1 MEMTKMLLPTAVP
14 SMAKIHRSEKYIFY
28 PDLKNYKNIQKRLL
42 LSKLL
47 REQLERK
54 KRESSIYKVVR
65 ENCRQLLKT
74 TSLAPN
80 YESQRVACPSTD
92 EEDWPNNRSATL
104 ANGAKSRKQ
113 LPQLL
118 RTKPEPE
125 SKPVQESKPAGESE
139 LHPVLV
145 SKPEI
150 ELESSLALKTELASK
165 SEAHARHDSELD
177 LQWVPEDLRSS
188 ILAEIEWKQELE
200 RESEPYSIS
209 EVWNEYDP
217 DYAMM
222 TTGEMCKIYTGLYDS
237 IIDGEMDSLESSNAP
252 IRCADLRLKEC
263 FISEEASKRM
273 LYTTLTYKDIIQNDF
288 QRIVG
293 MMATNSAT
301 RSLLKSQQQNVN
313 STPLYTNSWPQ
324 YGDYYRQLLLGNE
337 EKNPNRPKYR
347 EIIAKLYQQI
357 IINLAKNEEDRD
369 PDVMKLFDCLI
380 TMMAPHGD
388 TVDARPIVHDQTN
401 EQALTSRCSLDT
413 TQRLRRRRRSQ
424 RTRDQM
430 RLQNDI
436 RNAHSDHSYHL
447 NQPESSEQSDTSSE
461 SSSDEEIDVVSL
473 GNLRQKTD
481 DDDDDELTPCN
492 NIAETAESANATD
505 ADVTYVNATDANAL
519 DEDEVD
525 VSVPST
531 FRGRPRGRPPGPN
544 SAKRKRTAQTAQL
557 FSEGENDQP
566 GPVLKRARVRND
578 QLADSLQNLSQQDG
592 GDDEAKK
599 RYNHNCMER
608 LRREN
613 MKASFDKLR
622 KSIPEIA
629 QNRKVSKVSIL
640 KHAKNYIDMWEPIT
654 KGNERTF
661 DALIKRRQELEE
673 LAESLGI
680 PVKKIK
686 VKNYVTKHAS
696 FRFLAND

>member
-1 MEMTKMLLPTAVP
+1 MNDNDSWNFYVKLLEGKFARVMKIRFIFQASATERWSREREIPPEKRSVGSTPKHPLNGGVCVRYGAEEFSPFVP
-14 SMAKIHRSEKYIFY
+14 RPPACPLIPFFPSGLFDVASLISMRGRERERGEAIDLHRSTKLPIRLGTEGLDEEFIKRKKYEARARRV
-28 PDLKNYKNIQKRLL
+28 NVRAG
-42 LSKLL
+42 
-47 REQLERK
+47 RK
-54 KRESSIYKVVR
+54 KRNKRDDLSRARECDIVESYYGSALVELAGRVREESGPTGFSSIV
-65 ENCRQLLKT
+65 
-74 TSLAPN
+74 PGI
-80 YESQRVACPSTD
+80 
-92 EEDWPNNRSATL
+92 
-104 ANGAKSRKQ
+104 AN
-113 LPQLL
+113 
-118 RTKPEPE
+118 
-125 SKPVQESKPAGESE
+125 
-139 LHPVLV
+139 
-145 SKPEI
+145 
-150 ELESSLALKTELASK
+150 
-165 SEAHARHDSELD
+165 
-177 LQWVPEDLRSS
+177 
-188 ILAEIEWKQELE
+188 
-200 RESEPYSIS
+200 
-209 EVWNEYDP
+209 
-217 DYAMM
+217 
-222 TTGEMCKIYTGLYDS
+222 
-237 IIDGEMDSLESSNAP
+237 
-252 IRCADLRLKEC
+252 
-263 FISEEASKRM
+263 
-273 LYTTLTYKDIIQNDF
+273 
-288 QRIVG
+288 
-293 MMATNSAT
+293 
-301 RSLLKSQQQNVN
+301 
-313 STPLYTNSWPQ
+313 
-324 YGDYYRQLLLGNE
+324 
-337 EKNPNRPKYR
+337 
-347 EIIAKLYQQI
+347 
-357 IINLAKNEEDRD
+357 
-369 PDVMKLFDCLI
+369 
-380 TMMAPHGD
+380 
-388 TVDARPIVHDQTN
+388 
-401 EQALTSRCSLDT
+401 
-413 TQRLRRRRRSQ
+413 
-424 RTRDQM
+424 
-430 RLQNDI
+430 
-436 RNAHSDHSYHL
+436 
-447 NQPESSEQSDTSSE
+447 
-461 SSSDEEIDVVSL
+461 EEIDVVSL